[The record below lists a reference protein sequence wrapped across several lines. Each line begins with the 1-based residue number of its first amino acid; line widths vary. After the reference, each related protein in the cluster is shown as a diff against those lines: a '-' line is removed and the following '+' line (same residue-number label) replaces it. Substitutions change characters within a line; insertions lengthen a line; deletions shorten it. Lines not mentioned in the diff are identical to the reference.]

1 MDSKKEVDADHTPT
15 APTLD
20 TPSDASESVPP
31 SGYSTPLM
39 PEPAQPLD
47 EMQAKR
53 FAFLLGQTDV
63 FAHFI
68 QGFIKD
74 DNLKAEIKRQL
85 DGKATKESGEGASRR
100 HRKTEKEE
108 DAELLREDSPEIVE
122 VQQTFLESPS
132 YVTGGKMRDYQMRG
146 LNWMISLYEN
156 GINGILA
163 DEMGLGKTL
172 QVISFI
178 GYLKHYRGIRGPHL
192 IVVPKSTLHNW
203 KSEFNR
209 WVPDLDVFLLHGD
222 KAARSEIFE
231 NNLRSTEFNCCIT
244 TYEMCLICKS
254 ELRKVDWEYIIVDE
268 AHRLKNENSMLSKL
282 VRMFSSKRRLLI
294 TGTPLQNNLHE
305 LWALLNFLLPDVFG
319 SSEVFDE
326 WFHKEEGDQEQVVQQ
341 LHKVLQPFLLRR
353 IKSDVEH
360 SLLPKKEV
368 NLYVGLTPMQR
379 TWYRRILERDI
390 AAINGAVGKKEG
402 KTRLLNIVM
411 QLRKC
416 CNHPY
421 LFDGAEPGPPY
432 TTDEHLVYN
441 SGKMAVLD
449 KLLKRCKE
457 QGSRVLIFSQ
467 MSRVLDILEDYCM
480 FRGFNY
486 CRLDGSTNHEE
497 RVESIQEFSRPDSDK
512 FIFLLT
518 TRAGGLGITLTA
530 ADTVCIYDSDWN
542 PQADLQAMD
551 RAHRIGQTKQVY
563 VYRFITEDSV
573 EEKVLE
579 RAMQKLRLDQLVIQQ
594 GRLAQSS
601 KGTTHEQLLDMVQF
615 GAENIFNGAS
625 EKTSAAD
632 SRVASGAGTPV
643 HSDAGGPGELSG
655 FDIDDILRRGE
666 SRTQELQSKYA
677 DMGLD
682 DLNKFA
688 NESASTTQWE
698 GEDYARKRR
707 AADIAQLWIQ
717 PAKRERK
724 VNYAVDDYYREALR
738 QSSKTSSSQRA
749 PRPPKQM
756 HINDFQF
763 YPPRLHEL
771 LEKELL
777 SYRRQIGYKVPKSDA
792 VEDGNES
799 SGGGGGGVQ
808 SEEARLAEQAR
819 IDKAEALTEEES
831 AEKEHLSLQGFG
843 NWNRRD
849 FYCFMRA
856 LENHGRSNMS
866 LVKHDVE
873 GKTPEEVEAYA
884 KVFLKRYKELPEAER
899 LTAQMSKGEQK
910 RAKQNEI
917 QQLLDTKLGE
927 CKQDPLRHFGVPYS
941 SGGSTAR
948 GRVYTEEE
956 DRFLLVQLARI
967 GVGHDDVYDKIRQE
981 LRLSPLFRFDWF
993 IKSRNSQEIQRRCQT
1008 LIGLLQKEAH
1018 GGRMGRNDKI
1028 DDDERFTT
1036 THGSEPSPAAEL
1048 YDVVIV
1054 GGGPAGCALAG
1065 ALSSSVALADTR
1077 IALVDP
1083 GKLADVRQWE
1093 PPSDTYLTRTLQ
1105 ITSSNK
1111 QYLDRL
1117 GLWGQCFADRVQ
1129 PYDRAIVTDALG
1141 LGKLDLGGGTA
1152 QEWPADGHTAYMI
1165 ETKNLVGGLLRALDR
1180 NGHRVDVFERAKV
1193 IDIDAGS
1200 STRQATSAASDWPVV
1215 TLSTEQRLRAR
1226 LLVGADGGSSS
1237 VRKHAQI
1244 GTYGTKYG
1252 QYGLVATLC
1261 LEQLNQTAF
1270 QRFLPTGPIA
1280 LLPFPGGFANLVWS
1294 LDADLVQVLK
1304 AAPEDALASL
1314 VNAAFRLTPPEMEY
1328 LYSMARAGASA
1339 GDIKAEAEW
1348 RLSVYTQSRS
1358 VSERWLPPTVAATS
1372 PRSRTS
1378 FPLHMRIVDRLV
1390 SERVALIGDAG
1401 HVMHPLAGQGLNM
1414 GLEDVQCLAAVLE
1427 QAVLAG
1433 EDFGSLAVLS
1443 RYNKQRYVRNLAMQ
1457 GVVDKVWH
1465 VFGASAGPVVRA
1477 RSLVMN
1483 ALDGLPGIKRHLVS
1497 KMT

>member
-1 MDSKKEVDADHTPT
+1 MDANDTADAGHLLAGVVPTPN
-15 APTLD
+15 ADL
-20 TPSDASESVPP
+20 PSDASESIPP
-31 SGYSTPLM
+31 SGYSTPLSL
-39 PEPAQPLD
+39 EPVKPLD
-47 EMQAKR
+47 PMQAKR

-68 QGFIKD
+68 QDFIKD

-85 DGKATKESGEGASRR
+85 DGKAVKESTEGASRR

-122 VQQTFLESPS
+122 IQQTFSESPS

-146 LNWMISLYEN
+146 LNWMISLFEN

-178 GYLKHYRGIRGPHL
+178 GYLKHYRGMRGPHL

-203 KSEFNR
+203 KTEFNR

-222 KAARSEIFE
+222 KSSRSEIFE
-231 NNLRSTEFNCCIT
+231 KHLRTNEFNCCIT

-254 ELRKVDWEYIIVDE
+254 ELRKVNWEYIIVDE

-282 VRMFSSKRRLLI
+282 VRMFSSQRRLLI

-319 SSEVFDE
+319 SSDVFDE

-480 FRGFNY
+480 FRGYKY
-486 CRLDGSTNHEE
+486 CRLDGSTDHEE

-594 GRLAQSS
+594 GRLAQPS
-601 KGTTHEQLLDMVQF
+601 KGTTREQLLDMVQF
-615 GAENIFNGAS
+615 GAESIFNGPS

-632 SRVASGAGTPV
+632 SRVASGAGTPA
-643 HSDAGGPGELSG
+643 HSDAGGLAEAGA

-682 DLNKFA
+682 DLNRFA

-738 QSSKTSSSQRA
+738 QNSKANTSQRA

-756 HINDFQF
+756 HIQDFQF

-777 SYRRQIGYKVPKSDA
+777 SYRRLIGYKVPKSEA
-792 VEDGNES
+792 SEDGNES
-799 SGGGGGGVQ
+799 SSGGAQ

-819 IDKAEALTEEES
+819 IDSAEPLTEEEA
-831 AEKEHLSLQGFG
+831 AEKEQLSLQGFSA
-843 NWNRRD
+843 WNRRD
-849 FYCFMRA
+849 FYGFMRA
-856 LENHGRSNMS
+856 LENHGRGSMN

-873 GKTPEEVEAYA
+873 GKTPEEVDAYA

-910 RAKQNEI
+910 RARRDEI

-927 CKQDPLRHFGVPYS
+927 CKQDPLRHFNVPYS
-941 SGGSTAR
+941 SGGSTAK
-948 GRVYTEEE
+948 GRVYTEDE

-1018 GGRMGRNDKI
+1018 GGRVGRNGRT
-1028 DDDERFTT
+1028 DDD
-1036 THGSEPSPAAEL
+1036 
-1048 YDVVIV
+1048 
-1054 GGGPAGCALAG
+1054 
-1065 ALSSSVALADTR
+1065 
-1077 IALVDP
+1077 
-1083 GKLADVRQWE
+1083 
-1093 PPSDTYLTRTLQ
+1093 
-1105 ITSSNK
+1105 
-1111 QYLDRL
+1111 
-1117 GLWGQCFADRVQ
+1117 
-1129 PYDRAIVTDALG
+1129 
-1141 LGKLDLGGGTA
+1141 
-1152 QEWPADGHTAYMI
+1152 
-1165 ETKNLVGGLLRALDR
+1165 
-1180 NGHRVDVFERAKV
+1180 
-1193 IDIDAGS
+1193 
-1200 STRQATSAASDWPVV
+1200 
-1215 TLSTEQRLRAR
+1215 
-1226 LLVGADGGSSS
+1226 
-1237 VRKHAQI
+1237 
-1244 GTYGTKYG
+1244 
-1252 QYGLVATLC
+1252 
-1261 LEQLNQTAF
+1261 
-1270 QRFLPTGPIA
+1270 
-1280 LLPFPGGFANLVWS
+1280 
-1294 LDADLVQVLK
+1294 
-1304 AAPEDALASL
+1304 
-1314 VNAAFRLTPPEMEY
+1314 
-1328 LYSMARAGASA
+1328 
-1339 GDIKAEAEW
+1339 
-1348 RLSVYTQSRS
+1348 
-1358 VSERWLPPTVAATS
+1358 
-1372 PRSRTS
+1372 
-1378 FPLHMRIVDRLV
+1378 
-1390 SERVALIGDAG
+1390 
-1401 HVMHPLAGQGLNM
+1401 
-1414 GLEDVQCLAAVLE
+1414 
-1427 QAVLAG
+1427 
-1433 EDFGSLAVLS
+1433 
-1443 RYNKQRYVRNLAMQ
+1443 
-1457 GVVDKVWH
+1457 
-1465 VFGASAGPVVRA
+1465 
-1477 RSLVMN
+1477 
-1483 ALDGLPGIKRHLVS
+1483 
-1497 KMT
+1497 

>member
-1 MDSKKEVDADHTPT
+1 MDPKNTADADHLPS
-15 APTLD
+15 APEPASIPD
-20 TPSDASESVPP
+20 MPSDASESVPP
-31 SGYSTPLM
+31 SGYSTPLLL
-39 PEPAQPLD
+39 EPAQPLD
-47 EMQAKR
+47 PMQAKR

-74 DNLKAEIKRQL
+74 ENLKAEIKRQL
-85 DGKATKESGEGASRR
+85 DGKATKESNEGASRR

-122 VQQTFLESPS
+122 VQQTFSESPS

-146 LNWMISLYEN
+146 LNWMISLFEN

-178 GYLKHYRGIRGPHL
+178 GYLKHYRGMRGPHL

-222 KAARSEIFE
+222 RASRSEIFE

-254 ELRKVDWEYIIVDE
+254 ELRKVNWEYIIVDE

-282 VRMFSSKRRLLI
+282 VRMFSSQRRLLI

-319 SSEVFDE
+319 SSDVFDE

-480 FRGFNY
+480 FRGFKY
-486 CRLDGSTNHEE
+486 CRLDGSTDHEE
-497 RVESIQEFSRPDSDK
+497 RVASIQEFSRPDSDK

-594 GRLAQSS
+594 GRLAQPS
-601 KGTTHEQLLDMVQF
+601 KGSTREQLLDMVQF

-625 EKTSAAD
+625 EKTSAAG

-643 HSDAGGPGELSG
+643 HSDAGGYVEPGG

-682 DLNKFA
+682 DLNRFA

-738 QSSKTSSSQRA
+738 QNSKASSSQRA

-756 HINDFQF
+756 HIQDFQF

-777 SYRRQIGYKVPKSDA
+777 SYRRQIGYKVPRSEA
-792 VEDGNES
+792 SEDGNES
-799 SGGGGGGVQ
+799 SGGGAQ
-808 SEEARLAEQAR
+808 SEEARQAEQAR
-819 IDKAEALTEEES
+819 IDSAQPLTEDES
-831 AEKEHLSLQGFG
+831 AEKELLSLQGFG

-849 FYCFMRA
+849 FYGFMRA
-856 LENHGRSNMS
+856 LENHGRSSMS

-884 KVFLKRYKELPEAER
+884 KVFFKRYKELPEAER

-910 RAKQNEI
+910 RARRNEI

-927 CKQDPLRHFGVPYS
+927 CKQDPLRHFSVPYS

-948 GRVYTEEE
+948 GRVYTEDE

-967 GVGHDDVYDKIRQE
+967 GIGHDD
-981 LRLSPLFRFDWF
+981 
-993 IKSRNSQEIQRRCQT
+993 
-1008 LIGLLQKEAH
+1008 
-1018 GGRMGRNDKI
+1018 
-1028 DDDERFTT
+1028 
-1036 THGSEPSPAAEL
+1036 
-1048 YDVVIV
+1048 
-1054 GGGPAGCALAG
+1054 
-1065 ALSSSVALADTR
+1065 
-1077 IALVDP
+1077 
-1083 GKLADVRQWE
+1083 
-1093 PPSDTYLTRTLQ
+1093 
-1105 ITSSNK
+1105 
-1111 QYLDRL
+1111 
-1117 GLWGQCFADRVQ
+1117 
-1129 PYDRAIVTDALG
+1129 
-1141 LGKLDLGGGTA
+1141 
-1152 QEWPADGHTAYMI
+1152 
-1165 ETKNLVGGLLRALDR
+1165 
-1180 NGHRVDVFERAKV
+1180 
-1193 IDIDAGS
+1193 
-1200 STRQATSAASDWPVV
+1200 
-1215 TLSTEQRLRAR
+1215 
-1226 LLVGADGGSSS
+1226 
-1237 VRKHAQI
+1237 
-1244 GTYGTKYG
+1244 
-1252 QYGLVATLC
+1252 
-1261 LEQLNQTAF
+1261 
-1270 QRFLPTGPIA
+1270 
-1280 LLPFPGGFANLVWS
+1280 
-1294 LDADLVQVLK
+1294 
-1304 AAPEDALASL
+1304 
-1314 VNAAFRLTPPEMEY
+1314 
-1328 LYSMARAGASA
+1328 
-1339 GDIKAEAEW
+1339 
-1348 RLSVYTQSRS
+1348 
-1358 VSERWLPPTVAATS
+1358 
-1372 PRSRTS
+1372 
-1378 FPLHMRIVDRLV
+1378 
-1390 SERVALIGDAG
+1390 
-1401 HVMHPLAGQGLNM
+1401 
-1414 GLEDVQCLAAVLE
+1414 
-1427 QAVLAG
+1427 
-1433 EDFGSLAVLS
+1433 
-1443 RYNKQRYVRNLAMQ
+1443 
-1457 GVVDKVWH
+1457 
-1465 VFGASAGPVVRA
+1465 
-1477 RSLVMN
+1477 
-1483 ALDGLPGIKRHLVS
+1483 
-1497 KMT
+1497 